1 MIRLV
6 EDSPVQT
13 MPKANAAIFPAC
25 GNRHRST
32 AGVKIDFGYDLLA
45 GIVISHSL
53 HSATEQDK
61 TIGREFLIQLLKDDL
76 VLRDTG
82 YFSLAEFLE
91 IERLEE
97 F

>member
-1 MIRLV
+1 
-6 EDSPVQT
+6 
-13 MPKANAAIFPAC
+13 
-25 GNRHRST
+25 
-32 AGVKIDFGYDLLA
+32 
-45 GIVISHSL
+45 VISHSL

-76 VLRDTG
+76 VSRDTG
-82 YFSLAEFLE
+82 YFSLAEFHE